1 MNHVAARVWRGAL
14 WFFCGV
20 VALWLVAPSLI
31 VIPLSF
37 TDKPTFT
44 FPPTGWSTQWYASFF
59 QDPGWTSALLA
70 SLKVGLLVVVV
81 ATVSGTAAAM
91 ALSRTAFRGRQ
102 TVRALLLAPMIAPVI
117 VVAIGLYALFLQA
130 HLLGTT
136 FGFVIAHSVL
146 ALPFVVIPVSASLQG
161 FDRRLESA
169 AAICGANRWDTFRQV
184 TLPLVAPGVLSGALF
199 AFVTSFDE
207 VVLSLFIQSPYL
219 QTLPVKMYASVTRD
233 TDPTIAAAA
242 TLILALTTL
251 VTVVATIFLSRRTR
265 VR

>member
-1 MNHVAARVWRGAL
+1 MNHVAGRVWRGAL
-14 WFFCGV
+14 WVFCGL

-59 QDPGWTSALLA
+59 SDPGWTSALLA

-91 ALSRTAFRGRQ
+91 ALSRSAFRGRQ

-130 HLLGTT
+130 NLLGTT
-136 FGFVIAHSVL
+136 FGFVVAHSVL
-146 ALPFVVIPVSASLQG
+146 ALPFVVIPVMASLQG

-169 AAICGANRWDTFRQV
+169 SAICGASKWDTFRQV

-251 VTVVATIFLSRRTR
+251 VTVVATILL
-265 VR
+265 